1 MGDGPI
7 KKRFR
12 SRSEHSLDVKGRLNF
27 PSRFKEVL
35 REYGSEVLMITNWGK
50 HLRAYPVSEWEIVE
64 DKLLNQGKQQPRFGS
79 FVRLVISGVKECELD
94 KQGRVLLPPSLRS
107 EVNLEKE
114 VVLTGML
121 DWVEIWSKDAWVAE
135 HQATK
140 DSFDDYAESLAELGI
155 L

>member
-1 MGDGPI
+1 
-7 KKRFR
+7 
-12 SRSEHSLDVKGRLNF
+12 
-27 PSRFKEVL
+27 
-35 REYGSEVLMITNWGK
+35 MITNWGK